1 MIVTQTEYVNAKE
14 IMEKLQRLPQEA
26 QRAILHM
33 MGGAVVIS
41 EMYRDVG
48 ADSQTQQDSA

>member
-33 MGGAVVIS
+33 LDGAVVIS

-48 ADSQTQQDSA
+48 IDSQPRQDSA